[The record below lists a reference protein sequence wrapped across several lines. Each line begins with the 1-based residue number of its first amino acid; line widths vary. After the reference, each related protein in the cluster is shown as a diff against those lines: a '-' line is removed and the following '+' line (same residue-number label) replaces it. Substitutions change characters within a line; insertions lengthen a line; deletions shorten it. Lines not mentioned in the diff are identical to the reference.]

1 MLNDQTMK
9 EVYAPFISI
18 VSAPPSCV
26 TPLGKMILEADV
38 DLTARLL
45 FMQKMHKTHPGTG
58 AVCTAAAIRIPG
70 SIPHRLLRRSADTRT
85 IIHIGYPAGIMDV
98 ESVSHMEAGTPVMDK
113 LAFYRTAR
121 TIMDG
126 LVYVPF
132 CRLAD

>member
-1 MLNDQTMK
+1 
-9 EVYAPFISI
+9 
-18 VSAPPSCV
+18 
-26 TPLGKMILEADV
+26 
-38 DLTARLL
+38 
-45 FMQKMHKTHPGTG
+45 MQKMHKTHPGTG

-85 IIHIGYPAGIMDV
+85 IIHIGHPAGIMDV

-126 LVYVPF
+126 LVHVPF

>member
-1 MLNDQTMK
+1 
-9 EVYAPFISI
+9 
-18 VSAPPSCV
+18 
-26 TPLGKMILEADV
+26 
-38 DLTARLL
+38 
-45 FMQKMHKTHPGTG
+45 MQKMHKTHPGTG
-58 AVCTAAAIRIPG
+58 AVCTAAAIR
-70 SIPHRLLRRSADTRT
+70 LLRRSADART
-85 IIHIGYPAGIMDV
+85 IIHIGHPAGIMDV

>member
-18 VSAPPSCV
+18 VSSPPSCV

-58 AVCTAAAIRIPG
+58 AVCTAAAIRIHG
-70 SIPHRLLRRSADTRT
+70 SIPHRLLRRSIDPRT
-85 IIHIGYPAGIMDV
+85 IIHIGHPAGLLDV
-98 ESVSHMEAGTPVMDK
+98 GGVSDLGAGAPGGDK

>member
-1 MLNDQTMK
+1 MIGLSGIRGKVN
-9 EVYAPFISI
+9 IS
-18 VSAPPSCV
+18 
-26 TPLGKMILEADV
+26 
-38 DLTARLL
+38 LTDDEIT
-45 FMQKMHKTHPGTG
+45 K
-58 AVCTAAAIRIPG
+58 
-70 SIPHRLLRRSADTRT
+70 LRRSADTRT
-85 IIHIGYPAGIMDV
+85 IIHIGHPAGIMDV

>member
-1 MLNDQTMK
+1 M
-9 EVYAPFISI
+9 PHI
-18 VSAPPSCV
+18 PS
-26 TPLGKMILEADV
+26 
-38 DLTARLL
+38 
-45 FMQKMHKTHPGTG
+45 GTG

-70 SIPHRLLRRSADTRT
+70 SIPHRLLRRSADART
-85 IIHIGYPAGIMDV
+85 IIHIGHPAGIMDV